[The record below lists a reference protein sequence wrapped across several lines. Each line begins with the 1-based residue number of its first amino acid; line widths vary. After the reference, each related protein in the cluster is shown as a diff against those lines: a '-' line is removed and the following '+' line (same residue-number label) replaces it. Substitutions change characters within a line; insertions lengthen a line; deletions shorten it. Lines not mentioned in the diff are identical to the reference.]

1 MYSTPPMIAEISITT
16 PKEGKILG
24 NIVPRQ
30 ENKTLKYWAVHEQS
44 FYFKRRYFVLIF

>member
-1 MYSTPPMIAEISITT
+1 MIAEISITT

-30 ENKTLKYWAVHEQS
+30 ENKTLKILGCS
-44 FYFKRRYFVLIF
+44 RTIILF